1 MDEYVD
7 EELQEAKDALTDAK
21 ILHGT
26 QGTDKAVVNRLYY
39 ACFHAVN
46 AVLHTKGFDPTTH
59 QGTLRL
65 FGKEV
70 VTEGDA
76 TRMTDDFS
84 TICDPIAKSRT
95 TNIRRSMRMWTS

>member
-1 MDEYVD
+1 MDEYVN

-76 TRMTDDFS
+76 TRDDGRFFNDLRS
-84 TICDPIAKSRT
+84 YRQIADYGC
-95 TNIRRSMRMWTS
+95 